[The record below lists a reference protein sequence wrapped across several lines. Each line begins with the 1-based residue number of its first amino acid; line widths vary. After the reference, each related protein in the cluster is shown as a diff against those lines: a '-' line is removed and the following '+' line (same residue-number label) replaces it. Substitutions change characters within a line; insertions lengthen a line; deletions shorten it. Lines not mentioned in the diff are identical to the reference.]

1 MASENSLYDL
11 REEDLDRVSAGT
23 HINRIAI
30 VVRTSDQ
37 TITQTSGSQL
47 DVITNNNWIIQA
59 KPIGKPST

>member
-11 REEDLDRVSAGT
+11 REEDFDRVSAGT

-47 DVITNNNWIIQA
+47 DVWTNDHQIIS